1 MFSLFL
7 SLFCYLTDSSPPS
20 SPPTSQG
27 PSTSTSLGYHPLT
40 SGSIKT
46 TSTLCKLPQWLFN
59 SQVPCWNTYKVF
71 LLFWNTVISLLFWNT
86 SRQNIA
92 KKKYRKVQRTLH
104 MVSFYDDILYKTR
117 KLFFTHV
124 FAKHQDFTHVFA
136 STRISPVFLQA
147 PCTFLNQISH
157 FRLI

>member
-1 MFSLFL
+1 MLNSGSYKSNVLLHHTKVQHPQGGKCCLRTGVFWFSLPFTTLGLSVFSLFL

-92 KKKYRKVQRTLH
+92 KKKVQKSPKDPSH
-104 MVSFYDDILYKTR
+104 G
-117 KLFFTHV
+117 FF
-124 FAKHQDFTHVFA
+124 
-136 STRISPVFLQA
+136 L
-147 PCTFLNQISH
+147 
-157 FRLI
+157 